1 MAPKISYLFPSD
13 TGFFEY
19 RRRVPPKLQEYF
31 PRNSK
36 GNLLTEWKKA
46 LNTKIESVAQ
56 RRWVVENEHFEATKR
71 LAEQLLHGK
80 SPTTQNVEQSAI
92 PSAKQTAVKYGVH
105 PDQAPAL
112 GVDAT
117 EEDIQ
122 NFPQKIKEWKLK
134 VQEHKEL
141 LLDIITDEYV
151 DEEQRA
157 KDYQSGRWGE
167 AGYQTPYKS
176 ENPNDPLVVQYAIV
190 SGETKVTSHA
200 TWADA
205 TELYIKTNKRA
216 KIRLPDV
223 EAKWER
229 KTRGLLRR
237 FENAVDGHNTRLQ
250 NLDRQM
256 VSDWL
261 WATYPKA
268 GTRNRNNN
276 TLSAVVNCWNQE
288 KKGQAIF
295 NPFSGLSNKR
305 REKDERKARRSFKP
319 EELQVYLDN
328 IISTKDE
335 EVKLIG
341 LLMIYTGC
349 RTSEAAG
356 LQIKDLRLDNN
367 LAHVVFRTNAI
378 RRMEKSDLERAVPLL
393 TPVLDAFRTYKLA
406 TDSEAPVFPNHYSK
420 NGHNNAS
427 AALRHIVREVSGIK
441 HEDVVPYSARHT
453 IRDRSAAARV
463 GLARAEYIMGHV
475 SDGSS
480 KIHKEYGTKTP
491 PQQLF
496 QDMTEIFSVSDWGF
510 YES

>member
-1 MAPKISYLFPSD
+1 MAPKISYLFLSD

-19 RRRVPPKLQEYF
+19 RRRVPPKLQEHF

-56 RRWVVENEHFEATKR
+56 RRWVVENERFEATKR
-71 LAEQLLHGK
+71 LAEQFLHGEPPK
-80 SPTTQNVEQSAI
+80 TKKVEQSAI
-92 PSAKQTAVKYGVH
+92 SSAKQTAVKYGVH

-134 VQEHKEL
+134 VKDHQDL
-141 LLDIITDEYV
+141 LLDIISDEYV
-151 DEEQRA
+151 DEEQQA

-167 AGYQTPYKS
+167 AGYQTPYKA
-176 ENPNDPLVVQYAIV
+176 ENPNDPLVAQYAIV

-223 EAKWER
+223 EAKWEC

-237 FENAVDGHNTRLQ
+237 FEKAVDGHNTRLQ
-250 NLDRQM
+250 DLDRQM

-276 TLSAVVNCWNQE
+276 TLSAVVNCWNRE
-288 KKGQAIF
+288 KKGQSIF
-295 NPFSGLSNKR
+295 NPFSGLSNKK
-305 REKDERKARRSFKP
+305 REKDEREERRSFKP
-319 EELQVYLDN
+319 EELNEYLSHIIN
-328 IISTKDE
+328 IKDV
-335 EVKLIG
+335 EVKLVG

-356 LQIKDLRLDNN
+356 LQVKDLRMDNDIP
-367 LAHVVFRTNAI
+367 HVVYRTNSI

-393 TPVLDAFRTYKLA
+393 TPVVDAFQFYEIPNKA
-406 TDSEAPVFPNHYSK
+406 DAPLFPRHYRK
-420 NGHNNAS
+420 KGHENAS
-427 AALRHIVREVSGIK
+427 AALRNIVNNVMGIS
-441 HEDVVPYSARHT
+441 DRAVVPYSARHT
-453 IRDRSAAARV
+453 LRDRSAAARIEL
-463 GLARAEYIMGHV
+463 GRAEYIMGHI

-491 PQQLF
+491 PEILF
-496 QDMTEIFSVSDWGF
+496 DDMTEIFAVSEWGF
-510 YES
+510 YEN